1 MVVDILDRLV
11 QFDQSL
17 APLDCERLV
26 FLQAGIGE
34 PHQPD
39 RDFVGALVEIVGK
52 LADRGGRFAEIAFF
66 VAASG

>member
-11 QFDQSL
+11 QFE
-17 APLDCERLV
+17 ERAEAFDGERFV

-39 RDFVGALVEIVGK
+39 RDFVGAPVEIVGK